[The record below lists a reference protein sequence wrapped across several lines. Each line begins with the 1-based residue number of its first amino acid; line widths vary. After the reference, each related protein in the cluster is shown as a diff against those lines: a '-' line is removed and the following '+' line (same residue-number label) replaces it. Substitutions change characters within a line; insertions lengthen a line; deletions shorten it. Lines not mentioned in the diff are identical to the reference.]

1 MKDNK
6 GFTLVELLAV
16 IAILAILGLIALEAI
31 ESVNKGNKEKA
42 EKANRNGIL
51 TSAVAYVP
59 TSEVKLPNVITG
71 TSGCK
76 VYEYKVTGT
85 TGSGTSICQV
95 NVYLSYLNKSG
106 VLADEI
112 TNPNA
117 GKKLNLDSSYVSIIY
132 LTSASSVTDERKETG
147 KFDGNYFYELHEVY
161 VEG

>member
-42 EKANRNGIL
+42 ENINRNSIL
-51 TSAVAYVP
+51 TSAVSYVP
-59 TSEVKLPNVITG
+59 TSDVVLPNAVVG

-76 VYEYKVTGT
+76 VYTYTKSGK
-85 TGSGTSICQV
+85 TGSGSTVCEV
-95 NVYLSYLNKSG
+95 KLYLSYLVKEG
-106 VLADEI
+106 VLEEDVA
-112 TNPNA
+112 NPNV
-117 GKKLNLDSSYVSIIY
+117 GKKLNLNSSYISIIY
-132 LTSASSVTDERKETG
+132 LTNANGVSKDRKDKG

-161 VEG
+161 LEG

>member
-42 EKANRNGIL
+42 ENINRNGIL
-51 TSAVAYVP
+51 VSAVAYVP
-59 TSEVKLPNVITG
+59 TSSVELPNSTTG
-71 TSGCK
+71 SAGCT
-76 VYEYKVTGT
+76 VYEYKT
-85 TGSGTSICQV
+85 TGEFGSGSTICQV
-95 NVYLSYLNKSG
+95 NLYLSYLVSTG
-106 VLADEI
+106 VMEEDLA
-112 TNPNA
+112 NPNV

-132 LTSASSVTDERKETG
+132 LTSASQVSEERREKG